1 MTTFIKE
8 TDGIYR
14 LKIPFDTVYTSV
26 FLIESDKGRIL
37 VDCATTREDVE
48 GYILPALAERGLSL
62 CDVDFLVLTHTH
74 GDHAGGLDTVLA
86 IAPEIEV
93 VRESDMRELAP
104 KIYTYALP
112 GHTFDLT
119 GVLDER
125 TSTLIS
131 GDGIQGA
138 GVDKYRCYLE
148 NRDEYIGTLQKLSQ
162 DERVENI
169 LFSHAYEPWY
179 KDSAR
184 GRDDVKKC
192 IFDCF
197 KYV

>member
-1 MTTFIKE
+1 ME
-8 TDGIYR
+8 VPGIYR

-26 FLIESDKGRIL
+26 FLIEADGARIL
-37 VDCATTREDVE
+37 VDCATTPTDVKNF
-48 GYILPALAERGLSL
+48 IVPALAERGLSL
-62 CDVDFLVLTHTH
+62 SDVDFLVLTHTH
-74 GDHAGGLDTVLA
+74 GDHAGGLDTVLS
-86 IAPEIEV
+86 IAPDVEV

-112 GHTFDLT
+112 GHTLDLT
-119 GVLDER
+119 GVLDTR
-125 TSTLIS
+125 TNTLIS

-148 NRDEYIGTLQKLSQ
+148 NKDAYIWTLQKLLQ

-179 KDSAR
+179 KDSVC
-184 GRDDVKKC
+184 GRDVVQKC
-192 IFDCF
+192 LSDCF
-197 KYV
+197 EFI